1 MIFVLIIVLVA
12 LAFGIVFAKID
23 GLQKACKILKS
34 DIDKLRED
42 VEKNS
47 RKNG

>member
-1 MIFVLIIVLVA
+1 MIFVLVIVLVA
-12 LAFGIVFAKID
+12 LALGVVFAKID

-47 RKNG
+47 RKND

>member
-1 MIFVLIIVLVA
+1 MIFVLVIVLVA
-12 LAFGIVFAKID
+12 LALGIVFAKID

-47 RKNG
+47 RKDG

>member
-47 RKNG
+47 RKDG

>member
-12 LAFGIVFAKID
+12 LAFGIVFTKND

>member
-12 LAFGIVFAKID
+12 IAFGVIFAKID
-23 GLQKACKILKS
+23 GLQKACKILKN
-34 DIDKLRED
+34 DIDRLKEN
-42 VEKNS
+42 VERNN

>member
-12 LAFGIVFAKID
+12 LALGIVFAKID
-23 GLQKACKILKS
+23 GLQKVCKILKS

-42 VEKNS
+42 VEKNNK
-47 RKNG
+47 KNG

>member
-12 LAFGIVFAKID
+12 LALGIVFAKID
-23 GLQKACKILKS
+23 GLQKVCKILKS

>member
-1 MIFVLIIVLVA
+1 MIFVLVIVLVA
-12 LAFGIVFAKID
+12 LALGIVFAKID

-42 VEKNS
+42 VEKNG
-47 RKNG
+47 RKND

>member
-1 MIFVLIIVLVA
+1 MIFVLVIVLVA
-12 LAFGIVFAKID
+12 LALGIVFAKID

-47 RKNG
+47 RKND